1 MLKGADSKPKKSLT
15 TRLIKPILGLSNKIH
30 EIVLRIPGMINGI
43 SDMTT
48 KSFFSGVFV
57 RSLTQARNV
66 PIKKVSVQVP
76 RP

>member
-1 MLKGADSKPKKSLT
+1 M
-15 TRLIKPILGLSNKIH
+15 RPILGLSRRIH

-48 KSFFSGVFV
+48 NSFLSGVFV

-66 PIKKVSVQVP
+66 PSRNVRVQVP
-76 RP
+76 NA